1 MNILITSA
9 GRRAYLIDYFKN
21 VDGIDKV
28 YASNSVYTIALQR
41 ADDYFISPL
50 IYSDTYIASILQ
62 FCKDYNI
69 GAVLSLFDADLLV
82 LSKHK
87 SEFEA
92 NGITLLVSDNNFV
105 TTCNDKWETFNFL
118 SAIEV
123 NTPKTYLQKEQLAH
137 ELLHRDLLYPV
148 IIKPRWGTGSIG
160 VHVAYSENELN
171 VLSNICEREINNSYL
186 KYESN
191 ITPESS
197 IIYQQFIPGTEYKLN
212 IINDLNGNYVETFA
226 IKKIA
231 IRSGE
236 TDIGETV
243 SNSLFVDI
251 ARKISQN
258 SRHIGILS
266 VDCIIMDDEIFVIE
280 FNCRICGIYPI
291 LHLAGLNYPQILSDW
306 LHNRITDKSL
316 LKITH
321 GIKVIKDIT
330 PTLLALP
337 T

>member
-21 VDGIDKV
+21 VNGINKV
-28 YASNSVYTIALQR
+28 YASNSVYTIALQH
-41 ADDYFISPL
+41 ADDYLISPL
-50 IYSDTYIASILQ
+50 IYSASYIASILQ
-62 FCKDYNI
+62 FCKEKKI
-69 GAVLSLFDADLLV
+69 QAVLSLFDADLLV

-87 SEFEA
+87 TEFEA
-92 NGITLLVSDNNFV
+92 NGITLLVSNDNFV

-118 SAIEV
+118 SVHEI
-123 NTPKTYLQKEQLAH
+123 NTPKTYLHKEHIAH
-137 ELLHRDLLYPV
+137 SISHNKLSYPI

-160 VHVAYSENELN
+160 VHIAYSENELN

-191 ITPESS
+191 ITPNAP
-197 IIYQQFIPGTEYKLN
+197 IIYQQYIPGTEYKLN
-212 IINDLNGNYVETFA
+212 ILNDLNGDYVETFA

-266 VDCIIMDDEIFVIE
+266 VDCIVSGDEIFVIE

-306 LHNRITDKSL
+306 LHKRETDTNL
-316 LKITH
+316 LKITT
-321 GIKVIKDIT
+321 GIKVIKDIV
-330 PTLLALP
+330 PTILA
-337 T
+337 